1 MCRATLSYLIVLFAI
16 APPLQAQG
24 PAQPERNAGPA
35 PFQHFRQL
43 DEAIELNCVV
53 SRLVSEQR
61 VRRIRTAEGQFKDE
75 VYMVSKPVYE
85 AKTLSTCAIYVDAFL
100 PDGTSIEAAELGKKL
115 AKRDV
120 VAFYRLDQK
129 PDSAYLEL
137 MKPDTL
143 VVCIPD
149 TADLLKVQAAKV
161 GGEPDGAAPEPP
173 RPAGGPAPA
182 QPKPAVALARPGE
195 PQRAQ
200 AVSAKINERGQ
211 FELRPSMPPADPAD
225 GKKAAAVEVIQAKA
239 IRGYDLD
246 GKLIDAKELASLLQ
260 RERKVLVMRHWDAP
274 DPFYAKIMKPGT
286 LILVRP
292 RTDG

>member
-1 MCRATLSYLIVLFAI
+1 M
-16 APPLQAQG
+16 
-24 PAQPERNAGPA
+24 
-35 PFQHFRQL
+35 
-43 DEAIELNCVV
+43 
-53 SRLVSEQR
+53 
-61 VRRIRTAEGQFKDE
+61 
-75 VYMVSKPVYE
+75 
-85 AKTLSTCAIYVDAFL
+85 DAFL

-149 TADLLKVQAAKV
+149 TADVLKAEAAKV
-161 GGEPDGAAPEPP
+161 GGEPGGAAPEPP
-173 RPAGGPAPA
+173 RPADGPARA
-182 QPKPAVALARPGE
+182 QPKPAVALARPDE
-195 PQRAQ
+195 SLRAQ

-211 FELRPSMPPADPAD
+211 FELRPSMPPADPAA
-225 GKKAAAVEVIQAKA
+225 GKKAAAVEVIQATA

-286 LILVRP
+286 LILVTNPHLRSVKLE
-292 RTDG
+292 RR